1 MKNFSGIHPTALIGD
16 GVTIGQDVTIGP
28 RTIIY
33 DNVKI
38 GDKSQIGAD
47 VILGEPVADIY
58 RNSEGYANPALTIGN
73 SSVIRSGSILYAGS
87 TFGDRLETGHR
98 VTIREGTIAGTN
110 FRVGTLSDIQ
120 GDCRIGDYV
129 RFHSNVHIG
138 QKSTVGNYVW
148 IFPYVVLTNDPHP
161 PSETIVGVTVEDF
174 AVIATMSVVLPG
186 VIVGELRTPP
196 NPSPMAPPPANGRFY
211 TRDGAAMARAL
222 GVEGPL
228 RPEVVFAVS
237 TANPETPTLRPS
249 APPPA
254 FSNNHLGYA
263 LTWFGLAVA
272 LVGFYAALLRR
283 RLKKDLS

>member
-58 RNSEGYANPALTIGN
+58 RNSEAYANPALTIGA

-174 AVIATMSVVLPG
+174 AVIATMSVILPG
-186 VIVGELRTPP
+186 MTVGQ
-196 NPSPMAPPPANGRFY
+196 
-211 TRDGAAMARAL
+211 D
-222 GVEGPL
+222 
-228 RPEVVFAVS
+228 
-237 TANPETPTLRPS
+237 
-249 APPPA
+249 
-254 FSNNHLGYA
+254 
-263 LTWFGLAVA
+263 A
-272 LVGFYAALLRR
+272 LVGAGSIVNRNVGKEDVVVGNPAKRVASVRDIKSKHTGQPVYPWREHFERGMPWAGVGY
-283 RLKKDLS
+283 DGWSHE